1 MSEVETADKAWGRDE
16 VRRAVRLAART
27 LLAEKGLSFSMREL
41 AANAGVNLGL
51 IHKHLGNKDD
61 VVRAVLARS
70 HERSAAIVGGVDSLP
85 EAVRALFMVGV
96 ADPEYVRIVA
106 WLNLHGRSDLIPNE
120 DMDAL
125 GAITGSSHTT
135 VDDRV
140 RHMAVLS
147 AISGWSLFGSGILQS
162 AEVAESEREFYEA
175 RVADLLA
182 SIVNGENTSPVDAGP
197 E

>member
-1 MSEVETADKAWGRDE
+1 MNEAQAADKAWGRDE
-16 VRRAVRLAART
+16 VRRTVRMAARK

-41 AANAGVNLGL
+41 AADAGVNLGL
-51 IHKHLGNKDD
+51 IHKHVGNKDD

-70 HERSAAIVGGVDSLP
+70 HEKSAAIVESVDSLP

-125 GAITGSSHTT
+125 EAVTRRSPVS

-140 RHMAVLS
+140 RKMAVLA
-147 AISGWSLFGSGILQS
+147 AISGWSLFGSGILQAS
-162 AEVAESEREFYEA
+162 EIPDDEREQYEA
-175 RVADLLA
+175 RIADLLA
-182 SIVNGENTSPVDAGP
+182 AIVKGVGSGTEA
-197 E
+197 

>member
-1 MSEVETADKAWGRDE
+1 VSEVEAADKVWGRAE
-16 VRRAVRLAART
+16 VRKAVRLAARKRI
-27 LLAEKGLSFSMREL
+27 AEKGLSFSMREL
-41 AANAGVNLGL
+41 AADAGVNLGL
-51 IHKHLGNKDD
+51 IHKHVGNKDD

-70 HERSAAIVGGVDSLP
+70 HEKSAAIVEGVDSLP

-120 DMDAL
+120 DMDAFEAL
-125 GAITGSSHTT
+125 TRTSRVS

-140 RHMAVLS
+140 RQMAVLA

-162 AEVAESEREFYEA
+162 SEIPDGEREFYEA
-175 RVADLLA
+175 RIADLLA
-182 SIVNGENTSPVDAGP
+182 TIAKGDAPAGGA
-197 E
+197 

>member
-1 MSEVETADKAWGRDE
+1 MSEVEAAGKVWGRDE
-16 VRRAVRLAART
+16 VRRAVRLAARKRI
-27 LLAEKGLSFSMREL
+27 AEKGLSFSMREL
-41 AANAGVNLGL
+41 AADAGVNLGL
-51 IHKHLGNKDD
+51 IHKHVGNKDD

-70 HERSAAIVGGVDSLP
+70 HEKSAAIVEGVDSLP

-120 DMDAL
+120 DMDAFE
-125 GAITGSSHTT
+125 AITRTAHVS

-140 RHMAVLS
+140 RQMAVLA

-162 AEVAESEREFYEA
+162 SEIPDGDREFYEA
-175 RVADLLA
+175 RIADLLA
-182 SIVNGENTSPVDAGP
+182 AIIKGENDHGDQ
-197 E
+197 